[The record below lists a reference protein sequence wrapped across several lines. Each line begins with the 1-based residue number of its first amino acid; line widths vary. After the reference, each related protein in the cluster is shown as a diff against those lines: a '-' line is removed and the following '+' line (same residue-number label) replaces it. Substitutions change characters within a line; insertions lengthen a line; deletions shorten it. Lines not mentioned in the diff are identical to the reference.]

1 MAERQI
7 STETTKER
15 KTMKIT
21 AYDII
26 EPLKNLIE
34 AKELLDKI
42 LSYYDVY
49 SGQFRKIPSYDA
61 DYYFKHDDGTYY
73 KDGLNTKIRDYIK
86 FDDSE

>member
-1 MAERQI
+1 
-7 STETTKER
+7 
-15 KTMKIT
+15 MKIT

-34 AKELLDKI
+34 AKELLDKV

-49 SGQFRKIPSYDA
+49 SGQFGKIPDIEAEYLFKCSDGSY
-61 DYYFKHDDGTYY
+61 H